1 MKDMG
6 GGIDAIC
13 KKRAKYFEFRVR
25 KENMI
30 DGMEFC
36 LQLQTDRYEPVFRNG
51 DVIALTEKKAG
62 QNEIGIFLVNEVYYL
77 RLLYQ
82 ENEEKKLKALNV
94 LEQDVVVKPKDRF
107 ICMGTVLGKV
117 QGMPDL

>member
-1 MKDMG
+1 MVIEEEYSRMQQEEWISFPCMKDMG

-13 KKRAKYFEFRVR
+13 KKRAEYFEFRVR

-51 DVIALTEKKAG
+51 DVIALNRKKS
-62 QNEIGIFLVNEVYYL
+62 
-77 RLLYQ
+77 RS
-82 ENEEKKLKALNV
+82 K
-94 LEQDVVVKPKDRF
+94 
-107 ICMGTVLGKV
+107 
-117 QGMPDL
+117 

>member
-1 MKDMG
+1 MLLKVQAVDEQREKTCSYGDRRRVFENAAGRWISFPCMKDMG

-13 KKRAKYFEFRVR
+13 KKRAEYFEFRVR

-51 DVIALTEKKAG
+51 DVIALTEKK
-62 QNEIGIFLVNEVYYL
+62 Q
-77 RLLYQ
+77 
-82 ENEEKKLKALNV
+82 
-94 LEQDVVVKPKDRF
+94 VKMK
-107 ICMGTVLGKV
+107 
-117 QGMPDL
+117 